1 VFDPSSDHWYQPS
14 FTMIGGGVIGTAQ
27 QAALK
32 EGTYTMRS
40 QAEMFSHNPGVHW
53 VQQAISGF

>member
-1 VFDPSSDHWYQPS
+1 
-14 FTMIGGGVIGTAQ
+14 MIGGGVIGTAQ